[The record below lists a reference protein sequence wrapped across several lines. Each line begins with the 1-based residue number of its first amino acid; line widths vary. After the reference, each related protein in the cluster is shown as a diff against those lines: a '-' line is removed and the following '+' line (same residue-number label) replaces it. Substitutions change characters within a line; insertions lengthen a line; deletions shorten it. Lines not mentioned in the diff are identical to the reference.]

1 MKWVGEWWGII
12 ITAEDKEDE
21 EMLEQLKKKLPKQA
35 EDFCDFGNIVDH
47 TTKNYWWYEDEYYVD
62 TEKVQLIIRR

>member
-35 EDFCDFGNIVDH
+35 EK
-47 TTKNYWWYEDEYYVD
+47 TT
-62 TEKVQLIIRR
+62 IISWLVPSLLA